1 MMKRWQYVYFAA
13 LFFFVCFFVSNKAFV
28 SQTQNLCQLLMWGF
42 EDGNCRRGG
51 EGGGGGEGGRLD
63 FLKSRIVFL
72 PFTMFSLYSHFSI
85 GLNLTL
91 GGACLCW
98 HKFYSTDHISMIIY
112 LIFARGMEI
121 FTTAYAV
128 VGSWIWSQNVLK
140 ILFIVP
146 ETAVKWRSS
155 DGVWVLLCEGFVT
168 GY

>member
-1 MMKRWQYVYFAA
+1 MFTLQH
-13 LFFFVCFFVSNKAFV
+13 FFFLFVFFVSNKAFV

-51 EGGGGGEGGRLD
+51 EGRGGDWTSWRAGLFSCLSPCSHSILISPLD
-63 FLKSRIVFL
+63 LIL
-72 PFTMFSLYSHFSI
+72 PW
-85 GLNLTL
+85 G

-112 LIFARGMEI
+112 FIFARGMEI

-155 DGVWVLLCEGFVT
+155 DGVWLLLCEGFVT